1 MELSETHAREDMSE
15 IEVGKAASLSSG
27 AHAPADSDSPTNSVD
42 DMAHLLALSEQE
54 NRTVRRGEVVKGT
67 VVSIDRDIVLVD
79 IGTKSEGSIPFAD
92 VQAEV
97 EANRLR
103 VGDEIYVSVVEP
115 EGRSEHPLL
124 SVSRARAERGWE
136 SAQTASEAGVIFA
149 VKVLEVNRGGLV
161 ADFEGLRGFVPTGQ
175 ISSVRIAGVPA
186 GPELEK
192 LLSTLIGQ
200 TISVK
205 VVEVNRKRN
214 RLILSERLAVQD
226 LRSQRKEQLVAE
238 LKEGEVRT
246 GRVTSV
252 TDFGAFVDLGGAD
265 GLVHLSELAWRQ
277 VAHPSEVV
285 KVGDEV
291 TVKVISVDQERQK
304 VALSIRRTQPEP
316 WLTAT
321 ERYPV
326 GSLVTGR
333 VARLVDFGA
342 FVRLDDG
349 IEGLIHVSELSD
361 RRVAHPRNVLQ
372 EGEDVT
378 VRVLRVE
385 PERRRIGLSLRQ
397 AAQPEDDV
405 ADWQLQSESRYDG

>member
-1 MELSETHAREDMSE
+1 MELSEAHARDDVSE
-15 IEVGKAASLSSG
+15 VEVGNTASLSSG
-27 AHAPADSDSPTNSVD
+27 AHALADADSPTNSVD

-67 VVSIDRDIVLVD
+67 VVSIDRDVVLVD
-79 IGTKSEGSIPFAD
+79 IGTKSEGSIQFSE
-92 VQAEV
+92 VQELV
-97 EANRLR
+97 DSNRLK

-115 EGRSEHPLL
+115 EGRAEHPLL
-124 SVSRARAERGWE
+124 SVTRARAERGWDI
-136 SAQTASEAGVIFA
+136 AQAASESGSIFA

-161 ADFEGLRGFVPTGQ
+161 VDFEGLRGFVPTGQ

-186 GPELEK
+186 GPDLET
-192 LLSTLIGQ
+192 LLGTLVGQ
-200 TISVK
+200 KISVK

-226 LRSQRKEQLVAE
+226 LRSQRKERLVAE
-238 LKEGEVRT
+238 LKEGEVRI

-285 KVGDEV
+285 NVGDEV

-316 WLTAT
+316 WLTAA

-397 AAQPEDDV
+397 ATQADDYV
-405 ADWQLQSESRYDG
+405 AG

>member
-1 MELSETHAREDMSE
+1 MEPSDTHARDTISE
-15 IEVGKAASLSSG
+15 VEVGNAASTATG
-27 AHAPADSDSPTNSVD
+27 AHAPADTDSSANLTD

-54 NRTVRRGEVVKGT
+54 YRTVHRGEVIKGT
-67 VVSIDRDIVLVD
+67 VVSIDRDYVLVD
-79 IGTKSEGSIPFAD
+79 IGTKSEGLIPFVE
-92 VQAEV
+92 VQQFV
-97 EANRLR
+97 DTNRMK
-103 VGDEIYVSVVEP
+103 VGDAIHVSVVEP
-115 EGRSEHPLL
+115 EGRTEHALL
-124 SVSRARAERGWE
+124 SVTRARAERGWDQ
-136 SAQTASEAGVIFA
+136 AQAAFEAGTVFE

-161 ADFEGLRGFVPTGQ
+161 VDFEGLRGFVPAGQ

-186 GPELEK
+186 GPELEQ
-192 LLSTLIGQ
+192 LLSTLVGQ
-200 TISVK
+200 TISAK

-226 LRSQRKEQLVAE
+226 LRSQRKERLVAE
-238 LKEGEVRT
+238 LKEGDIRR

-285 KVGDEV
+285 SVGEEV
-291 TVKVISVDQERQK
+291 TVKVISIDQERQK

-316 WLTAT
+316 WLTAA

-342 FVRLDDG
+342 FIRLDDG

-372 EGEDVT
+372 EGDEVT

-397 AAQPEDDV
+397 VDQPDAADV
-405 ADWQLQSESRYDG
+405 AG